1 MSALCCN
8 VLFCTNEARSFAPLG
23 LSLSELC
30 CARQDGFSSHYLGLG
45 RFDHILVTLATGEA
59 DLLLPEKKVQKC
71 PNTTSHWSC
80 FGRVVDASFE
90 PAAGLPSDCGVLLGV
105 CVIKLAHRL
114 RDALPELDP
123 VAAAI
128 RQALGDIPGHWILSS
143 TTGWEDLVLLFW
155 TDEFLTLSQALA
167 GVRGLKIQN
176 VAPHLAAGVHAVL
189 TTCTLTGVSLPAGV
203 FDAGEKKFL
212 HAEWVRGMES
222 IQTAALVDWA
232 LRFEVRPGHMDPFRH
247 ELLALATEAGQRSI
261 ADEMRNVLGQY
272 DFRIQCQGGTQKEW
286 LQFLGNV
293 ALPLAAR
300 QGSLVRSMET
310 HLHIRY
316 QECSEGESAADVVR
330 PAAQSLPQSVLKS
343 IQESCREFGIAP
355 HTVEVLDATYSR
367 LQALREDDLQQ
378 GTFESVESLFNH
390 LADGLKALVQQQQHG
405 GRTPPEAEF
414 LDRDFCS
421 WLCWMERCLAD
432 RYRGTY
438 PLGESIITRVG
449 TYQASY
455 HGFLAA
461 MDCIAQEAYDL
472 AREFCNRT
480 RPEQPSMPAVTVCSF
495 IGSAPSPNILSF
507 PHLRCGFIELPP
519 GMVFRL
525 HELPVLLHEVG
536 HLFERVVSHHFK
548 FEYDSKPGHPQ
559 TTQIREILAEAF
571 ACCACFGL
579 DMESYAAHRLSLVD
593 TYLPQPESKFATSHS
608 LITNIRLAAVHW
620 LLNKLEGFAAQDAQD
635 ACRGFRS
642 VVDSLVKGELD
653 STLQGDELA
662 QAEEEARKAVKPCE
676 NAFIDLAWLYHR
688 RPDFRV
694 MLDAM
699 RSLQDLSARASALKA
714 LPFAQAF
721 IQKSSQL
728 PADHFRFIEAMVARA
743 AS

>member
-1 MSALCCN
+1 MSAWCCN
-8 VLFCTNEARSFAPLG
+8 VLFCTNEARSFGPLG
-23 LSLSELC
+23 FSLSELC
-30 CARQDGFSSHYLGLG
+30 RTASGGFSSHYLGLG
-45 RFDHILVTLATGEA
+45 RFDHILVTMATEEA
-59 DLLLPEKKVQKC
+59 DLLRPEKKVQKC
-71 PNTTSHWSC
+71 PHTTSHWSC
-80 FGRVVDASFE
+80 FGRVIDGSFD

-123 VAAAI
+123 VAEAI
-128 RQALGDIPGHWILSS
+128 REALKGIPGHWMLSS

-155 TDEFLTLSQALA
+155 TNEFLTLSQALA
-167 GVRGLKIQN
+167 RVRGLKIQK
-176 VAPHLAAGVHAVL
+176 VMPALTEGVHAVL

-212 HAEWVRGMES
+212 HTEWVRRMGA
-222 IQTAALVDWA
+222 IQSSALVDWA
-232 LRFEVRPGHMDPFRH
+232 LRFEVRPGHMDPFKQ
-247 ELLALATEAGQRSI
+247 ELLALATQIGQLSI
-261 ADEMRNVLGQY
+261 ADEMCNVLGQY
-272 DFRIQCQGGTQKEW
+272 DFRIQCQAGTQKDW

-300 QGSLVRSMET
+300 TGSLVRSMET
-310 HLHIRY
+310 HLHIRF
-316 QECSEGESAADVVR
+316 QECSEGPSKSDVFR
-330 PAAQSLPQSVLKS
+330 PAAQSLPQSVLQS
-343 IQESCREFGIAP
+343 IQHSCGEFGIAP

-367 LQALREDDLQQ
+367 LQALRGDDLQQ
-378 GTFESVESLFNH
+378 GTFESVASLFTH
-390 LADGLKALVQQQQHG
+390 LADGLQAMVKQQDA
-405 GRTPPEAEF
+405 GRPPVEAEF

-472 AREFCNRT
+472 AREFCNRAHS
-480 RPEQPSMPAVTVCSF
+480 EQPSIPAVTVCSF

-519 GMVFRL
+519 GMIFRL

-548 FEYDSKPGHPQ
+548 FDYDSKAGQPV
-559 TTQIREILAEAF
+559 TIQIREILAEAF
-571 ACCACFGL
+571 ACFACFGQDL
-579 DMESYAAHRLSLVD
+579 ESYVRHRLSLMD

-620 LLNKLEGFAAQDAQD
+620 LPNKREGFTAQDAQD
-635 ACRGFRS
+635 ACREFRN

-653 STLQGDELA
+653 SALQGDERA

-676 NAFIDLAWLYHR
+676 SAFFELAWLYHR

-699 RSLQDLSARASALKA
+699 RSLQDLSARASTLKA

-721 IQKSSQL
+721 IRKGSRH